1 MSETILKAT
10 HEGELRIGSLV
21 IPCAVLEDGSR
32 VITQAG
38 FLGAMGRSRRP
49 PAGQGASVEQTPP
62 FLAAKNLQPFISEE
76 LIRSMKPIKFKPL
89 SSGGLRGTAF
99 GFKGNIFPLVCRV
112 YVDALQRG
120 GKLIGRQVEIAE
132 RCKVVLNAL
141 QSVAIDALID
151 EATGYQDVRP
161 KGELRRLL
169 ELYIS
174 KELLPWAE
182 RFPEEFYREM
192 FRLRGWKFDQIDY
205 QRKGPQGPRYA
216 GKLTN
221 MLVYDK
227 LPFNIR
233 QELEKLNPPREK
245 GRRKVHHHRFLTGD
259 IGQPHLEKH
268 VAVVT
273 ALMRVSPNWRSFV
286 RLFNRNFPPPQ
297 PALFEDMDDETE
309 GGDE

>member
-1 MSETILKAT
+1 M
-10 HEGELRIGSLV
+10 
-21 IPCAVLEDGSR
+21 
-32 VITQAG
+32 
-38 FLGAMGRSRRP
+38 
-49 PAGQGASVEQTPP
+49 
-62 FLAAKNLQPFISEE
+62 
-76 LIRSMKPIKFKPL
+76 
-89 SSGGLRGTAF
+89 AF

-112 YVDALQRG
+112 YVDAMYG
-120 GKLIGRQVEIAE
+120 GKLRAPQLPIAE

-161 KGELRRLL
+161 KDDLRRLL

-174 KELLPWAE
+174 KELLPWTE
-182 RFPEEFYREM
+182 KFPEEFYREM
-192 FRLRGWKFDQIDY
+192 FRLRGWKFDQSGY
-205 QRKGPQGPRYA
+205 QQKGPQGPRYA

-221 MLVYDK
+221 MLIYDK
-227 LPFNIR
+227 LPLNIR
-233 QELEKLNPPREK
+233 QELEKLNPPTDK

-273 ALMRVSPNWRSFV
+273 ALMRVSPNWRGFI

-297 PALFEDMDDETE
+297 PALFDYLDDEPE
-309 GGDE
+309 GDE